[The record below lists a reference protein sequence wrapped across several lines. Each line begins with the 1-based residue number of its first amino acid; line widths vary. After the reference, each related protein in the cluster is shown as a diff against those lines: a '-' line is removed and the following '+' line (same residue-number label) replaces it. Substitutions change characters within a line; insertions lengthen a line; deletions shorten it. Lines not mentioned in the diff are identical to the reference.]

1 MLHGTAVES
10 PDRSTLG
17 GPDAA
22 VETARL
28 TGSWKGVEVVSGV
41 LWISVVFYC
50 AQSTSLKNLSFQ
62 TVVLDKTFES
72 RLDCKVKPV
81 HPKGNQL

>member
-50 AQSTSLKNLSFQ
+50 AQSTSLKNLSFH

-81 HPKGNQL
+81 HSKGNQP